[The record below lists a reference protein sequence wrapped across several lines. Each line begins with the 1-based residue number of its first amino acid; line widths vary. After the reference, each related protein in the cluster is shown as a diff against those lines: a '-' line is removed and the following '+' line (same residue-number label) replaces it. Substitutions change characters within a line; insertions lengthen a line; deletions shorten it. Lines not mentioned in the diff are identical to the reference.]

1 MKKSVY
7 SLVLM
12 DDVIAE
18 VDRLAHER
26 NTNRSNLINQI
37 LAESI
42 GFTTPEMKMRDIFS
56 QLKDILSESC
66 YQIME
71 RSSDSMFSVKSAIRY
86 KYRPT
91 VKYSIELFREP
102 KDIVGRLKVSF
113 RTSSKAFT
121 DAVENF
127 FAKWMYIEDFYLGK
141 LHPNGVPAGLDSG
154 KYVRGFL
161 ELSESGDLTEDDIAN
176 AIGEYI
182 KLLDGCIKFYF
193 ENIQNERLTDEYLE
207 ESYRAYL
214 SLGVYIV

>member
-12 DDVIAE
+12 DDVVEKI
-18 VDRLAHER
+18 DRLAYER

-37 LAESI
+37 LAESVDFI
-42 GFTTPEMKMRDIFS
+42 TPEMKMRDIFS
-56 QLKDILSESC
+56 QLEDILSESC
-66 YQIME
+66 YQILE
-71 RSSDSMFSVKSAIRY
+71 RTTDSSFSVRSAIRY

-91 VKYSIELFREP
+91 VKYQIELFREP

-113 RTSSKAFT
+113 RTSSKAFM
-121 DAVENF
+121 DAVEDF
-127 FAKWMYIEDFYLGK
+127 FVRWMHMENHLLSEIHK
-141 LHPNGVPAGLDSG
+141 NGVPASFNNS

-161 ELSESGDLTEDDIAN
+161 EVTEPHGLSEDDIAN

-182 KLLDGCIKFYF
+182 KVLDAGIKFYF
-193 ENIQNERLTDEYLE
+193 EHLGEEGLTE
-207 ESYRAYL
+207 EQMIGSYKKYL